1 MTEIQLID
9 SDVHPPYP
17 PISDLLPHMT
27 ARWAEFARESG
38 FQRSAAYE
46 NAFPHGAQTTGE
58 ALSSGRV
65 ARHSKSG
72 GRSDAIASRMSPLDT
87 LRVRVLD
94 KTARY
99 AILNLYYGVELIRHP
114 DWAAALAS
122 ACNDWLITNWLDKDP
137 RLRAGIVVDPKY
149 PDLAANEI
157 DRASKHPGF
166 VQVLLPVRSE
176 VPYGNR
182 RYAPLLEHAVS
193 AGLAVGI
200 QFGGF
205 TGNATT
211 PVGWPST
218 YFEDYVGMITA
229 FQAQVLSLIVEG
241 TFERLPGLKI
251 ALLEAGWTWIPSFL
265 WRMDKDWKGFR
276 REAPWVGAPPSAYVR
291 KHFHATLQPMDA
303 SPKVASLL
311 PYVEQIGADGFLLFA
326 SEYPHRH
333 ATPAQ
338 ELLDLLS
345 PALRGK
351 IEHDN
356 AAKLYDF
363 DRATS
368 VKTATTSPTP
378 A

>member
-1 MTEIQLID
+1 
-9 SDVHPPYP
+9 
-17 PISDLLPHMT
+17 
-27 ARWAEFARESG
+27 
-38 FQRSAAYE
+38 
-46 NAFPHGAQTTGE
+46 
-58 ALSSGRV
+58 
-65 ARHSKSG
+65 
-72 GRSDAIASRMSPLDT
+72 MSPLDT
-87 LRVRVLD
+87 LRARVLD

-122 ACNDWLITNWLDKDP
+122 ACNDWLMTNWLDKDP

-251 ALLEAGWTWIPSFL
+251 ALLEAGWTWMPSFL

-291 KHFHATLQPMDA
+291 KHFHATVQPMDA
-303 SPKVASLL
+303 SPQVASLL
-311 PYVEQIGADGFLLFA
+311 PYVEQIGSDAFLLFA

-333 ATPAQ
+333 ATPAR

-345 PALRGK
+345 PVLRGK